1 MFALGERDGKTYGGC
16 EVGVGFRG
24 AMSGSASLCLAECL
38 LQHSHNHITS
48 ASARMEELR
57 RNFHSTLLLNK
68 AILDVRTNLVLKAIA
83 RAESQPSRILGLAL
97 DVYIGLQ
104 IAIYMLPQV

>member
-1 MFALGERDGKTYGGC
+1 VE
-16 EVGVGFRG
+16 FRG
-24 AMSGSASLCLAECL
+24 ARAGSASLCLSERL

-57 RNFHSTLLLNK
+57 QNFHSTLLLNK
-68 AILDVRTNLVLKAIA
+68 AILEVRLNLVPKTIA
-83 RAESQPSRILGLAL
+83 RAEFQPSKILALAL

-104 IAIYMLPQV
+104 IAIYMLP